1 MPSGSRPPSRP
12 GPGPGRGR
20 SRARSRPRPAG
31 SDPEIGTRPAL
42 EGQQVRAESGDITT
56 DRARPPD
63 RGRRASLTTRAIALA
78 VVLLILTISYAS
90 SLRIYFAQAEKISA
104 TRAEIVERQGTISA
118 LRDKLELVERSGLR
132 PVAGPGPAGLGG
144 PRRDRLPG
152 HRSGRKAARRGS
164 PDQSGQRPH
173 RRDAGR
179 LVAEVAR
186 LRVRCRSSRG
196 GGADQG
202 ALAEADHRKDHPES
216 PAQSECVL
224 LRALTCLS
232 CDRATRRS
240 RSPA

>member
-31 SDPEIGTRPAL
+31 SDPEIGARPAL
-42 EGQQVRAESGDITT
+42 EGQQVRAESGDVTT

-118 LRDKLELVERSGLR
+118 LRDKLDLWND
-132 PVAGPGPAGLGG
+132 PAFVRLQA
-144 PRRDRLPG
+144 RDRLGWVVPG
-152 HRSGRKAARRGS
+152 EIGFRVIG
-164 PDQSGQRPH
+164 PDGKP
-173 RRDAGR
+173 
-179 LVAEVAR
+179 L
-186 LRVRCRSSRG
+186 G
-196 GGADQG
+196 GGAQI
-202 ALAEADHRKDHPES
+202 S
-216 PAQSECVL
+216 PANAPTDETPDAWW
-224 LRALTCLS
+224 LRLRDSVSAA
-232 CDRATRRS
+232 DRPAVTAPTKAPARKPITENTTP
-240 RSPA
+240 SPRPSPSASSSGR